1 MRLVIQKVSSSNVK
15 INNEVCFT
23 ALKKSE
29 KSNLNIISQAKY
41 NIQFDFQTQKP
52 YTENI
57 KRVPA
62 TSGMPLKSI
71 SVNRQP

>member
-1 MRLVIQKVSSSNVK
+1 MSCQHQFWQKNFRL
-15 INNEVCFT
+15 E
-23 ALKKSE
+23 KSE
-29 KSNLNIISQAKY
+29 KSNLNIISQEKY

-62 TSGMPLKSI
+62 TGGVPLEFI
-71 SVNRQP
+71 CW